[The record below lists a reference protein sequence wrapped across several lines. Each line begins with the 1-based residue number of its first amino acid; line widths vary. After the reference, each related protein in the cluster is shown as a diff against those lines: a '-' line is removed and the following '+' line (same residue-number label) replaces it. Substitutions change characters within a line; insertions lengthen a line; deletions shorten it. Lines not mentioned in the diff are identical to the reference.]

1 MAFFR
6 FSSNNTNYGTRKK
19 VKISNNNDLG
29 MHGRDLAEFG
39 SLVKKSGHKSL
50 VTHKTAQKRSG
61 QCEIKMAAHFSLRRT
76 AHF

>member
-39 SLVKKSGHKSL
+39 SLVKKSGHR
-50 VTHKTAQKRSG
+50 TAQKRSG
-61 QCEIKMAAHFSLRRT
+61 QSETKMAAHFSLGQT